1 MTLNPDLPGP
11 SLRHKLVRASAGLLA
26 IVGLA
31 ILVLVGLIE
40 YVVAQRGIDTLEKQ
54 INGTLSARG
63 ESLVSS
69 QADVFRTLVQDN
81 AVTEMVHTIALT
93 VAGQD
98 IIYGAYIDR
107 QGKPWAYCSP
117 AHPCSPANGSSEFL
131 PVGTERLARDLAL
144 PLPLP
149 QPTNDEVRELNL
161 FDAEILEFTQP
172 IRIDGQLS
180 GSLRY
185 GISTES
191 LNVALKE
198 ARAERRSIL
207 TTALISIAALILIAL
222 LFGVWIA
229 HRTAHRIT
237 KPLLALT
244 EAAQRLA
251 EGDHSAQVQISSK
264 DELEVLGNT
273 FNSMVDDLKRSYS
286 ELEEKNSEL
295 EREVNER
302 RQAQAERTELQNHL
316 VQSQKME
323 AFGQLAGGVAH
334 DFNNILAIVI
344 GNGELV
350 EALME
355 EPGNHQEL
363 KRLIKEISDAADR
376 GADLTRQL
384 LTFARRE
391 ADNPRMTDVNEVLTR
406 FESLIRRVLE
416 ETVEVR
422 IERATTLRKVY
433 VDPGRL
439 EQVMMNLCVNARD
452 AMQGGGCLTLRTRDV
467 RLRESSHM
475 TSGPISPGRYTVI
488 EAQDTGTGMP
498 ADVIERVFEP
508 FFTTKPAGQ
517 GTGLGLATVHG
528 IVSAAGGSLDIDST
542 LGLGSTFHIYLPVHE
557 GLDQVMDDEVKP
569 VPPQG
574 NAEKILVCEDNDA
587 VRMMTA
593 RILEKGGYKVVT
605 TAAATEAVKLIPHG
619 DFRLLITD
627 VVMPEM
633 DGGELVETAKILKEE
648 LPVLFV
654 SGYTAGVLVSYGI
667 RDDSLNFLRKPFRAS
682 ALLERVQSLM
692 KGEDDSPKGPSRSR
706 D

>member
-1 MTLNPDLPGP
+1 MNLNPDLPGP
-11 SLRHKLVRASAGLLA
+11 SLSNKLVRASAGLLA
-26 IVGLA
+26 MVGLA
-31 ILVLVGLIE
+31 SLILVGLIE
-40 YVVAQRGIDTLEKQ
+40 FVVAQRGIDTLEKQ

-63 ESLVSS
+63 ASLVSS

-81 AVTEMVHTIALT
+81 AVTEMVHTVALT

-98 IIYGAYIDR
+98 IIYGAYTDS

-117 AHPCSPANGSSEFL
+117 AHPCSLANGPDKFL
-131 PVGTERLARDLAL
+131 PVDTERLARDLAL
-144 PLPLP
+144 SLPLP
-149 QPTNDEVRELNL
+149 QPTKEEVRELNL
-161 FDAEILEFTQP
+161 FDAEILEFAHP

-191 LNVALKE
+191 LNLALEE

-207 TTALISIAALILIAL
+207 SAALISSAVLILVAL
-222 LFGVWIA
+222 LIGVWIA

-244 EAAQRLA
+244 DAAQRLA
-251 EGDHSAQVQISSK
+251 EGDHSAQVKISSK

-273 FNSMVDDLKRSYS
+273 FNGMVEDLKRSYS
-286 ELEEKNSEL
+286 DLEEKNSEL

-350 EALME
+350 EALLE
-355 EPGNHQEL
+355 KPGNHQEL

-376 GADLTRQL
+376 GADLARQL

-391 ADNPRMTDVNEVLTR
+391 SDNPRMTDVNEVLTR

-422 IERATTLRKVY
+422 IERAPTLRKVY
-433 VDPGRL
+433 IDPGRL
-439 EQVMMNLCVNARD
+439 EQVLMNLCVNARD
-452 AMQGGGCLTLRTRDV
+452 AMQGGGSLTLRTRDV
-467 RLRESSHM
+467 RLHESKHM
-475 TSGPISPGRYTVI
+475 TSGPVSPGRYTVI
-488 EAQDTGTGMP
+488 EAQDSGAGMP
-498 ADVIERVFEP
+498 VDVIERAFEP

-528 IVSAAGGSLDIDST
+528 IIRAAGGSLNIDST
-542 LGLGSTFHIYLPVHE
+542 LGVGSTFDIYLPVHE
-557 GLDQVMDDEVKP
+557 GLDQVINDQAKP

-574 NAEKILVCEDNDA
+574 NGEKILVCEDNDA

-593 RILEKGGYKVVT
+593 RILEKGGYEVVT
-605 TAAATEAVKLIPHG
+605 TAAGTEAVKLLPSG

-667 RDDSLNFLRKPFRAS
+667 RDDSLNFLRKPFRAI
-682 ALLERVQSLM
+682 ALLERVHSLM
-692 KGEDDSPKGPSRSR
+692 SGER
-706 D
+706 DCPN